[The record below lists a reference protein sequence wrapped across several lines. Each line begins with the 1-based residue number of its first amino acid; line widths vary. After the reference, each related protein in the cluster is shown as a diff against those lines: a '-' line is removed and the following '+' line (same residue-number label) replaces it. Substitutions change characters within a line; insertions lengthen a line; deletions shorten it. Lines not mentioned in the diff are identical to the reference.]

1 MWGKDISHIE
11 RRKIRMAM
19 DVLSE
24 PTIGRRPWSKSSKH
38 SKKKYQ
44 PGIHQLIIIQS
55 NLVEISPKIKSEIKM
70 SLYRKKVKEFNT
82 NGRMLFLKKQNSL
95 SGRKEKISDGNM
107 DLYKQTKSTRDQYYN
122 SIHLFLYFLYKVIEE
137 VIGKWS

>member
-1 MWGKDISHIE
+1 M
-11 RRKIRMAM
+11 
-19 DVLSE
+19 
-24 PTIGRRPWSKSSKH
+24 
-38 SKKKYQ
+38 
-44 PGIHQLIIIQS
+44 
-55 NLVEISPKIKSEIKM
+55 EISPKIKSEIKT

-82 NGRMLFLKKQNSL
+82 KGRMLFKKKQNSL